1 MPNNQDTH
9 EANAVSIKLPTFWP
23 QRAQIWFVQ
32 AEAQFTIKGITA
44 DVTKYSYVTAS
55 LDQDTATRVLDIL
68 TNPPST
74 NKYETLKQRLIDNYK
89 LSEREAASRI
99 LDIGGLG
106 DSKPSELLDKMLAIV
121 PPGQEPGFLFKEV
134 FLRQLP
140 AEVQSLVTQQ
150 DYPTLRDLAKAADKH
165 FMSTGATINA
175 TMKGGKH
182 NKREGPR
189 HQYSKTP
196 DPDLCWYHQKF
207 GKQATKCTTP
217 CKFSEN
223 WTAGHL

>member
-1 MPNNQDTH
+1 
-9 EANAVSIKLPTFWP
+9 
-23 QRAQIWFVQ
+23 
-32 AEAQFTIKGITA
+32 
-44 DVTKYSYVTAS
+44 
-55 LDQDTATRVLDIL
+55 
-68 TNPPST
+68 
-74 NKYETLKQRLIDNYK
+74 
-89 LSEREAASRI
+89 
-99 LDIGGLG
+99 
-106 DSKPSELLDKMLAIV
+106 MLAIV
-121 PPGQEPGFLFKEV
+121 PPGKEPGFLFKEV

-189 HQYSKTP
+189 HQHSKTP

-223 WTAGHL
+223 